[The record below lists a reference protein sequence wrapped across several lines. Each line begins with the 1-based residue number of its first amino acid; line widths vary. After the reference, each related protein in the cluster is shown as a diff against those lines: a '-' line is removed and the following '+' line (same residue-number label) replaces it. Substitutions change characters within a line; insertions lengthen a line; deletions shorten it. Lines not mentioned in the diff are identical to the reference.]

1 MDPCEVDSGKV
12 RFSNNNAVQMEVK
25 ERSMVVYKVKD
36 DAGEAGE
43 VGKRNWAAVV
53 VKSLKDGCYEVTEL
67 LKKGAKEGNAVD
79 SNVRMEDIVLS
90 SVQVPQKMTTR
101 LHADKEVLKKM
112 LVCGERLV
120 SRFFIASF

>member
-1 MDPCEVDSGKV
+1 MDPCEVVSGKV

-53 VKSLKDGCYEVTEL
+53 VKNLKDGCYEVTEL

-101 LHADKEVLKKM
+101 LHADKEVLKK
-112 LVCGERLV
+112 
-120 SRFFIASF
+120 IASLW